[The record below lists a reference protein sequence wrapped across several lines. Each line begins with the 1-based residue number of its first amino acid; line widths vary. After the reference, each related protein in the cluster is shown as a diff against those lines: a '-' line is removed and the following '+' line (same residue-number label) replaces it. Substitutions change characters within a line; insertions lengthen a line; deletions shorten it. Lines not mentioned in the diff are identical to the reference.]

1 MKIGDLVTLS
11 ATGKKQHQN
20 ALAKCAAFGII
31 VKVEDHGTCRPCF
44 NPTSTENCIKP
55 MLIVDWWYSSKNWRG
70 KKIRQQN
77 HLRYE
82 IKKLKAKP
90 KQ

>member
-1 MKIGDLVTLS
+1 MEVGDLVTLS

-20 ALAKCAAFGII
+20 SLARCATFGII
-31 VKVEDHGTCRPCF
+31 VKVLDRGKYRPCS

-55 MLIVDWWYSSKNWRG
+55 MLIVDWWYSPKNWRG
-70 KKIRQQN
+70 DKTRQQN
-77 HLRYE
+77 HWRYE
-82 IKKLKAKP
+82 IKKLKAQS